1 MGFWDKAK
9 DFMES
14 ANERIEYQLRKMVTK
29 MSDSQLLDRYN
40 NAESNKFREIAE
52 EELRK
57 RGLL

>member
-9 DFMES
+9 GFMDSAVDAMES
-14 ANERIEYQLRKMVTK
+14 QVRKQAAN

-40 NAESNKFREIAE
+40 NAESDRVRAILEAEI
-52 EELRK
+52 RK

>member
-1 MGFWDKAK
+1 MDSAV
-9 DFMES
+9 DAIES
-14 ANERIEYQLRKMVTK
+14 QVRKQAAN

-40 NAESNKFREIAE
+40 NADSDRARAIYE

>member
-9 DFMES
+9 GFMDSAVDAMES
-14 ANERIEYQLRKMVTK
+14 QVRKQATN

-40 NAESNKFREIAE
+40 NAESDRVRAILEA
-52 EELRK
+52 ELRK

>member
-9 DFMES
+9 DFMDSAADAMES
-14 ANERIEYQLRKMVTK
+14 QVRKQVAK

-40 NAESNKFREIAE
+40 NAESDRVRAILEA
-52 EELRK
+52 ELRK

>member
-9 DFMES
+9 GFMDSAVDAMES
-14 ANERIEYQLRKMVTK
+14 QGRKQAAN

-40 NAESNKFREIAE
+40 NAESDRVRAILEA
-52 EELRK
+52 ELRK